1 MDNDGVRRYA
11 FLFIYAPKK
20 EKRESTRRRCFASVR
35 ASSDHAGVVA
45 FVESGRGG
53 GNARKRERERERERE
68 RVLFVLSIMG
78 QINQSINQSVGR
90 KKRERKREGEE
101 LLFFSETLNEW
112 ESASSS
118 SLNSS
123 LCTLKKQ
130 EENASTRALGSERE
144 REKTTTT
151 TTKTTTESI

>member
-53 GNARKRERERERERE
+53 GNARKREREREREYFSSC
-68 RVLFVLSIMG
+68 LLWDKS
-78 QINQSINQSVGR
+78 INQSINQSE
-90 KKRERKREGEE
+90 ERK
-101 LLFFSETLNEW
+101 
-112 ESASSS
+112 
-118 SLNSS
+118 
-123 LCTLKKQ
+123 
-130 EENASTRALGSERE
+130 ERE
-144 REKTTTT
+144 RERERTPFFF
-151 TTKTTTESI
+151 

>member
-53 GNARKRERERERERE
+53 GNARKREREREREYFSSC
-68 RVLFVLSIMG
+68 LLWDKS
-78 QINQSINQSVGR
+78 INQSIGR

-101 LLFFSETLNEW
+101 LLFF
-112 ESASSS
+112 
-118 SLNSS
+118 
-123 LCTLKKQ
+123 LKP
-130 EENASTRALGSERE
+130 
-144 REKTTTT
+144 
-151 TTKTTTESI
+151 

>member
-53 GNARKRERERERERE
+53 GNARKRERERESTFR
-68 RVLFVLSIMG
+68 LAYYG
-78 QINQSINQSVGR
+78 TNQSINQSINR
-90 KKRERKREGEE
+90 KKEKREKERGRE
-101 LLFFSETLNEW
+101 LLFF
-112 ESASSS
+112 
-118 SLNSS
+118 
-123 LCTLKKQ
+123 LKP
-130 EENASTRALGSERE
+130 
-144 REKTTTT
+144 
-151 TTKTTTESI
+151 